1 MFNKALFKQSC
12 KANWVMWL
20 IVTIAVCFMLACV
33 MLVSGRGNIA
43 EMREGISDSIITSE
57 IDTATKKRA
66 INYYNIDTKALEIFD
81 TAYIGAFSAGPEVD
95 EEMALTAGQSALNEY
110 YQGILTAQKLDVNSQ
125 TAKEIQGV
133 IYYVLN
139 LVGQF
144 DEFYT
149 NLGET
154 APSYT
159 VMDPSGS
166 LDPNSQERV
175 EYRQNYVRDNT
186 IIFLAGN
193 SVSET
198 NINALVAS
206 LSSFGVTRDGFNS
219 FTYETKDD
227 LGNTINA
234 SKYVGGYGYKYLKG
248 LSVDVVNSYMARL
261 EYGVENGEN
270 AEEIATL
277 IEEDLTT
284 SFLASVPQD
293 VSDALNELG
302 QMDLYSMIVG
312 SIFFKMAGL
321 LLPIIYMIM
330 ASNNLVAGQV
340 DSGSMAYVLSTS
352 TKRKQV
358 MFTQALFLASSL
370 LAMFVCTFLTSFVC
384 FHFVELSNSVLT
396 YPKLL
401 LLNVGAFL
409 AMFAMSGISFF
420 ASCFFNRSK
429 YSMSVGGGL
438 NIFFLVATMLGLFG
452 SKVLPSV
459 IRLSSLNAF
468 NYVSVISLFDVISIL
483 DLSGAFIW
491 KFAILIAIGL
501 VGYIFGARKF
511 CKKDLPL

>member
-20 IVTIAVCFMLACV
+20 IVTVAVCFMLACV

-43 EMREGISDSIITSE
+43 EMRDGISDSIITSE
-57 IDTATKKRA
+57 IDTSMKKRA
-66 INYYNIDTKALEIFD
+66 INYYNIDVKALEIFD
-81 TAYIGAFSAGPEVD
+81 AAYSGADSEK
-95 EEMALTAGQSALNEY
+95 LIAGQNAVGQY
-110 YQGILTAQKLDVNSQ
+110 YQGILSAQNLDAESQ
-125 TAKEIQGV
+125 TAQEIQGV

-139 LVGQF
+139 LGGSF
-144 DEFYT
+144 DEFYE

-154 APSYT
+154 APSY
-159 VMDPSGS
+159 D
-166 LDPNSQERV
+166 LDNISSPTRS
-175 EYRQNYVRDNT
+175 EYRQKYVRDNV

-193 SVSET
+193 SVAED
-198 NINALVAS
+198 NIDALISA
-206 LSSFGVTRDGFNS
+206 LSNFGVTRES
-219 FTYETKDD
+219 FAGYTYTTKDAE
-227 LGNTINA
+227 GNEISA
-234 SKYVGGYGYKYLKG
+234 SKYVGSYGYKYLKG
-248 LSVDVVNSYMARL
+248 LAVDVVNSYMARL
-261 EYGVENGEN
+261 EYGVANGED
-270 AEEIATL
+270 AQELSSL
-277 IEEDLTT
+277 IEQDLTT

-358 MFTQALFLASSL
+358 MFTQAVFLVGSLF
-370 LAMFVCTFLTSFVC
+370 AMFTCTFLTSFVC
-384 FHFVELSNSVLT
+384 FHFVSLSNSVLT

-401 LLNVGAFL
+401 LLNVGAFFT
-409 AMFAMSGISFF
+409 MFAMSGICFF
-420 ASCFFNRSK
+420 ASCYFNRSK

-459 IRLSSLNAF
+459 IRLNALNAF
-468 NYVSVISLFDVISIL
+468 NYVSLISLFDVMSIL
-483 DLSGAFIW
+483 DLSGAFVW
-491 KFAILIAIGL
+491 KFAILIGVGL
-501 VGYIFGARKF
+501 VGYVFGARKF

>member
-57 IDTATKKRA
+57 IDTAMKKRA
-66 INYYNIDTKALEIFD
+66 INYYNIDLKALEVFD
-81 TAYIGAFSAGPEVD
+81 EAYIGADSD
-95 EEMALTAGQSALNEY
+95 KTTAGKNAVNTY
-110 YQGILTAQKLDVNSQ
+110 YQGILSAQNLDADSQ
-125 TAKEIQGV
+125 TAQEIQGV

-139 LVGQF
+139 LDGTF
-144 DEFYT
+144 NSFYT
-149 NLGET
+149 SLGES
-154 APSYT
+154 APTLSFAE
-159 VMDPSGS
+159 S
-166 LDPNSQERV
+166 NSQERS
-175 EYRQNYVRDNT
+175 EYRQKYVRDNI

-193 SVSET
+193 SVSEA
-198 NINALVAS
+198 NVNALVSS
-206 LSSFGVTRDGFNS
+206 LSSFGVTNESFAD
-219 FTYETKDD
+219 FTYTTKDAE
-227 LGNTINA
+227 GNEINA
-234 SKYVGGYGYKYLKG
+234 SKYVGNYGYKYLKS
-248 LSVDVVNSYMARL
+248 LAVDTLNAYMARV

-270 AEEIATL
+270 AEEIASL
-277 IEEDLTT
+277 VEQDLTI

-293 VSDALNELG
+293 VADALNELG
-302 QMDLYSMIVG
+302 QMDLYSMVVG

-358 MFTQALFLASSL
+358 MFTQAVFLVGSL
-370 LAMFVCTFLTSFVC
+370 LAMFTCTFLTSFVC
-384 FHFVELSNSVLT
+384 FHFVSLSNSVLT

-420 ASCFFNRSK
+420 ASCYFNRSK
-429 YSMSVGGGL
+429 YSMSIGGGL

-459 IRLSSLNAF
+459 IRLNALNAF
-468 NYVSVISLFDVISIL
+468 NYVSLISLFDVVSIL
-483 DLSGAFIW
+483 DLSGTFVW
-491 KFAILIAIGL
+491 KFAVLVVVGL